1 MIREL
6 DKLPTTGHYR
16 MYGKARDKQPKAEII
31 AEAEKHSEDVI
42 WIDSMGAAF
51 VPMTMDDYESE
62 GE

>member
-6 DKLPTTGHYR
+6 DRLPTTGAYR
-16 MYGKARDKQPKAEII
+16 MYGKARDKQPKEEVI
-31 AEAEKHSEDVI
+31 AEACKHSEDVI

-51 VPMTMDDYESE
+51 VPWTMDDYEAE